1 MYIYRFGKLEQ
12 KRN

>member
-1 MYIYRFGKLEQ
+1 MYIYRFGKLER